1 MPDLAPTA
9 PDALSCRCAA
19 LSTERLVALVR
30 ANSPGLSAEADA
42 LEVAALGALRGRLP
56 PVAFAALCD
65 ALA

>member
-1 MPDLAPTA
+1 MPDLAPST
-9 PDALSCRCAA
+9 PDALARRVAA
-19 LSTERLVALVR
+19 MSTERLVALVR

-42 LEVAALGALRGRLP
+42 LEVAALGTLRGRLP